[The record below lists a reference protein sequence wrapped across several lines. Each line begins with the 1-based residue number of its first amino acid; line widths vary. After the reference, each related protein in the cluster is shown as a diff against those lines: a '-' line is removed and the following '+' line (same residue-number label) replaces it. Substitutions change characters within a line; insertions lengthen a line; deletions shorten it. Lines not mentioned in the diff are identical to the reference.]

1 MYIYTKFTRLVTFVT
16 ERDRTLQFAMALSKS
31 QQRGAVFVTVRND
44 S

>member
-1 MYIYTKFTRLVTFVT
+1 MYIYTKFTRLITFVT

-31 QQRGAVFVTVRND
+31 KQRGAVFVTVRND